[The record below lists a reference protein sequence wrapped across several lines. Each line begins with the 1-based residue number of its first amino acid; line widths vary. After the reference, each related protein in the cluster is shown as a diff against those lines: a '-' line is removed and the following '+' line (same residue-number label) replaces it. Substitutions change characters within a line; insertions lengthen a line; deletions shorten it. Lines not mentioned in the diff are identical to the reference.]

1 MGKNVPELKERI
13 EELEHEVAKFYHN
26 CVEIQTYQ
34 AKLLDIAE
42 YWTQWMSNGE
52 HLVHHEA
59 AVLALPT
66 GLERMLIEER
76 RRTRKNSATNTT
88 PPRS

>member
-1 MGKNVPELKERI
+1 
-13 EELEHEVAKFYHN
+13 
-26 CVEIQTYQ
+26 
-34 AKLLDIAE
+34 
-42 YWTQWMSNGE
+42 MSNGE